1 MSKKS
6 LSAGI
11 GALIDPYRSLGMSL
25 WTMFFATMINRFGDF
40 VAPFLALYL
49 SRSLAFDPERAGA
62 MIAVTFGAST
72 LGALVSGRFADAL
85 GRKRSLIACHT
96 AAALFNLAMSFLFRQ
111 TWAPWLI
118 VAGSFFRGAA
128 RPLISA
134 VLTDLSPAEKRK
146 EVFGLQYWSINVGV
160 AVGPLVAAFLFT
172 SHLPWLFRGD
182 ALSTLL
188 SVALIAWGVHP
199 PSRHGVASS
208 GVAATSLERHDE
220 RGAVRAFFARPILL
234 AFCVVALLN
243 SVTYSQTG
251 FALPL
256 TLSTTMGSHGTFF
269 FGVLLSFNAVLVIL
283 LSIPIARLLRARSP
297 LSCMALSGIFYVAG
311 FGMLA
316 FRLGAWGFIVSTAAW
331 TTGEIVAATN
341 VGVFVAKHSPANWRG
356 SFQSFTGVFFQGG
369 WALGPLLAGPVM
381 RSGGFTL
388 LWLGVAALC
397 AIWAAAALLVDR
409 WDSRIGVVPI
419 DDETFEGL
427 SKLG

>member
-6 LSAGI
+6 LSVGMV
-11 GALIDPYRSLGMSL
+11 ALIDPYRALGTSL

-49 SRSLAFDPERAGA
+49 SRALGFDPERTGA

-72 LGALVSGRFADAL
+72 LGALFSGRLADAL
-85 GRKRSLIACHT
+85 GRKRSLMVCHT
-96 AAALFNLAMSFLFRQ
+96 SAALFNLAMSLLFRQ
-111 TWAPWLI
+111 AWAPWLL
-118 VAGSFFRGAA
+118 VAGSLFRGAA
-128 RPLISA
+128 RPLIGA
-134 VLTDLSPAEKRK
+134 VLTDLSPAQRRK

-160 AVGPLVAAFLFT
+160 AAGPLVAAFLFN

-188 SVALIAWGVHP
+188 SVALIAWGVHL
-199 PSRHGVASS
+199 PSRRGA
-208 GVAATSLERHDE
+208 AATNLERHDE

-234 AFCVVALLN
+234 AFCAVALLN

-256 TLSTTMGSHGTFF
+256 TLSSTMGSRGTVF
-269 FGVLLSFNAVLVIL
+269 FGLLLSLNAILVIL
-283 LSIPIARLLRARSP
+283 LGIPIARFLRARSP

-316 FRLGAWGFIVSTAAW
+316 FRLEAWGFVVSTVAW

-369 WALGPLLAGPVM
+369 WALGPLIAGPVM
-381 RSGGFTL
+381 QAGGAL
-388 LWLGVAALC
+388 ALWLAVAALC
-397 AIWAAAALLVDR
+397 AVWAGAALLTDR
-409 WDSRIGVVPI
+409 WDSKIGAVPI
-419 DDETFEGL
+419 EDPASDLPTTI
-427 SKLG
+427 